1 MRMAVWWLGLSLSL
15 VFVVSCGD
23 DSTPSSPTMPTPNGV
38 SVSIVSGSSSLT
50 TSAYNPNPI
59 TVQRG
64 GSVTWI
70 NNDNTAHTSTSDTGA
85 WSSGTIA
92 PGASFSATF
101 QTSGSFA
108 YRCTIHPNMIGTVT
122 VQ

>member
-1 MRMAVWWLGLSLSL
+1 MRMAVWWLGVALSL
-15 VFVVSCGD
+15 VFVASCGG
-23 DSTPSSPTMPTPNGV
+23 DSQPSSPTMPTPNGV

-64 GSVTWI
+64 GTVIWM
-70 NNDNTAHTSTSDTGA
+70 NNDNTPHTSTSDTGA

-92 PGASFSATF
+92 AGGSFSATF
-101 QTSGSFA
+101 QNSGSFT
-108 YRCTIHPNMIGTVT
+108 YHCTIHPNMIGTVN